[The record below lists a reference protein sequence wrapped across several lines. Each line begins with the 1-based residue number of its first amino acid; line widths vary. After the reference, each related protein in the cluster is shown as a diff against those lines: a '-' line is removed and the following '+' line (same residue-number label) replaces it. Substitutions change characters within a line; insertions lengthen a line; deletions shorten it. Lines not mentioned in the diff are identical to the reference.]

1 MKQFLF
7 FYTRSNTGL
16 CLYIYVLLCIYIHD
30 ISIYIYIYIY
40 ATATLVLVEVFVVRC
55 YKSSPGACLRAY
67 VTQNLV
73 PNQWYTATIPSTG
86 KLLAT
91 VVVSTSV

>member
-7 FYTRSNTGL
+7 FLYSIKHWVVSLYICFIMYIYTR
-16 CLYIYVLLCIYIHD
+16 YIH
-30 ISIYIYIYIY
+30 IYIYIY